1 MVSLSK
7 QIVISGYLLSFT
19 VHGDLVRQVFL
30 KRTHLIVCFFFSRSF
45 RFSWSLKLILK
56 LLASRACHFKA
67 LYGHFPQVIPPRIL
81 GPLFWNAQYYI

>member
-1 MVSLSK
+1 MV
-7 QIVISGYLLSFT
+7 
-19 VHGDLVRQVFL
+19 L
-30 KRTHLIVCFFFSRSF
+30 KT
-45 RFSWSLKLILK
+45 LILK